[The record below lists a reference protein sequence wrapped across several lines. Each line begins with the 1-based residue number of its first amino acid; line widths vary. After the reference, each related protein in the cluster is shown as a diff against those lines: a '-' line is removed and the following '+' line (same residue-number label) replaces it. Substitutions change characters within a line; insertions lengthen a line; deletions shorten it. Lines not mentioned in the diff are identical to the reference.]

1 MSGRNQKTL
10 RHFQCRDYLWDVFT
24 QMSQELDTSIDYLI
38 NEAMRQYARS
48 RNYGVRPSTGSNI
61 PSPSARPSRIPALG
75 SGAPAPSPVLSSIPP
90 ASASPPVVA
99 TAPPPFRRE
108 PIPPRPSSIPPERQ
122 DAPSAVPSRERGP
135 NSTLSYSSAPP
146 PLPGR
151 DSVASSLAPTSDT
164 LSLVFNGQST
174 RVNKP
179 EFVIGR
185 SSKSSDFAIRDR
197 NISRRHCAVVQENG
211 EYWIRDLG
219 SMNGI
224 EFEGRR
230 VESKRIREG
239 DTFKICD
246 YEIMFTYQ

>member
-48 RNYGVRPSTGSNI
+48 RNYGVRPSTA
-61 PSPSARPSRIPALG
+61 PSVPQPSARPSRIPALG
-75 SGAPAPSPVLSSIPP
+75 SGASAPSPVISSMPP
-90 ASASPPVVA
+90 AGASPPSVP

-108 PIPPRPSSIPPERQ
+108 PIPPRPSSVPPDE
-122 DAPSAVPSRERGP
+122 AASHEF
-135 NSTLSYSSAPP
+135 SSAPP

-151 DSVASSLAPTSDT
+151 ASSSGQVASASEVLY
-164 LSLVFNGQST
+164 LLFNGERT
-174 RVNKP
+174 RIDKE

-197 NISRRHCAVVQENG
+197 NISRRHCAVVEQDG

-224 EFEGRR
+224 EFDGRR

-239 DTFKICD
+239 DVFKICD
-246 YEIMFTYQ
+246 YEIKFTYL